1 MSTAARTLDPP
12 AVSVERQLRVTGAVA
27 GASTAPS
34 AWARMGVETGSV
46 LVAGRLSAAAGGLL
60 VEGDGLLSAAASA
73 GAADGVG
80 VSVDRS
86 AVGGVVAVAVAV
98 AAEIGWEAALSVT
111 VLLAV
116 ALPDDVAVTFSVGA
130 VEAVVAAVT
139 VIVAVTA
146 AVVAV
151 AAAEEDVLAFAD
163 SSLSMSVTCTRKKAS
178 ITGSSLD
185 SRDVRVDCGLL
196 ELSDLPCSK
205 GNKRVNFK
213 IVQL

>member
-46 LVAGRLSAAAGGLL
+46 LVAGRLSAAAVGLL

-98 AAEIGWEAALSVT
+98 AAEIGWEAAT
-111 VLLAV
+111 ALLAV
-116 ALPDDVAVTFSVGA
+116 ALPDDVAVTFSVEA
-130 VEAVVAAVT
+130 VAAVVAAVT

-196 ELSDLPCSK
+196 ELSDLPCSQ
-205 GNKRVNFK
+205 GNKRVN
-213 IVQL
+213 

>member
-1 MSTAARTLDPP
+1 MLVSTAARTLDPP

-98 AAEIGWEAALSVT
+98 AVAAEIGWEAALSVT
-111 VLLAV
+111 ALLAV
-116 ALPDDVAVTFSVGA
+116 ALPDDVAVTFSVEA
-130 VEAVVAAVT
+130 VAAVVAAVT

-196 ELSDLPCSK
+196 ELSDLPCSR
-205 GNKRVNFK
+205 GNKRVN
-213 IVQL
+213 

>member
-1 MSTAARTLDPP
+1 MLVSTAARTLDPP

-46 LVAGRLSAAAGGLL
+46 LVAGRLSTAAGGLL

-111 VLLAV
+111 ALLAV
-116 ALPDDVAVTFSVGA
+116 ALPDDVAVTFSVG
-130 VEAVVAAVT
+130 AVVAAVT

-185 SRDVRVDCGLL
+185 SRDVRVDCGLF
-196 ELSDLPCSK
+196 ELSDLPCSQ
-205 GNKRVNFK
+205 GNKRVN
-213 IVQL
+213 